1 MASSGG
7 RLAKQI
13 IGMSNIEQLKAVE
26 KVQKK
31 MGFYQPQDFVHRDLL
46 GGMQTAAEAMQAGSS
61 SGRGC
66 LGAAG
71 LAAL

>member
-31 MGFYQPQDFVHRDLL
+31 MGFYQPQDFVHLHNDINKNNKNSFFSVN
-46 GGMQTAAEAMQAGSS
+46 M
-61 SGRGC
+61 
-66 LGAAG
+66 
-71 LAAL
+71 